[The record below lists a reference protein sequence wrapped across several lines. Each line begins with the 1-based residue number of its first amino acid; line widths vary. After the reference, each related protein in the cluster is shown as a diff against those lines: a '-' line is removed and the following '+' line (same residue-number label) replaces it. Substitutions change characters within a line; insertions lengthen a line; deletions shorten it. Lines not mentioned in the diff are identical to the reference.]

1 MMEILLIVMAEVQ
14 LVLSKLVIPAL
25 AEVVRLQVAVLKL
38 VEMEK

>member
-1 MMEILLIVMAEVQ
+1 MMEILLIAMAEVQ

-25 AEVVRLQVAVLKL
+25 VEVVRLQVAVLKL